1 MKLLPN
7 GLAVLAN
14 DLASRWIEECG
25 DLVHEPTVRQEICP
39 HIKPGDIVVDAGAY
53 LGSHTKAYLEAVGPT
68 GKVLAFEPN
77 VPAFNC
83 LRLNCPKAILFNTG
97 LGSTKEKRIALIP
110 TEHAGNEGASYWKPG
125 AFAATAFI
133 PLDSLGLNRVDF
145 IKLDVEGMEPQ
156 VIAGASKTLLHHRP
170 ILYVELNVAALARF
184 GTRPK
189 TLVAAI
195 ETLGYRLQFMRPE
208 HTVDSGEINVFF
220 FPT

>member
-1 MKLLPN
+1 MRLLPN
-7 GLAVLAN
+7 GLAVLQY
-14 DLASRWIEECG
+14 DLASTWIEQCG

-39 HIKPGDIVVDAGAY
+39 HIKPGDIVVYAGAY

-77 VPAFNC
+77 VRAFNC
-83 LRLNCPKAILFNTG
+83 LQHNCPTAILFNTG
-97 LGSTKEKRIALIP
+97 LGHTKHTRVSFIP
-110 TEHAGNEGASYWKPG
+110 PDQIDNYGAIYWKPG
-125 AFAATAFI
+125 AETATSFI